1 VKTRPATA
9 QATLRTKP
17 TARSGQIPAFGL
29 LPTVEGDREVYAG
42 GDAPTL
48 NRQSVERIPFGV
60 AMIDNPVPV
69 CVWLK
74 RDLRVADHPA
84 LAEAVARAR
93 GGAVF
98 AVFLYE
104 PEVLAQPER
113 DASHAGFEHECL
125 VDLEAA
131 LGRLGIRLVTR
142 RGEAAAMLEHLRCET
157 GFRLLV
163 AHEET
168 GTGVTYVRDRRVR
181 RWARE
186 AGVEFLELP
195 QTGVVRRLGSRN
207 GWNRL
212 WETRMEADRANVPRS
227 IGRGGLT
234 TVARLATA
242 GVLDCRGLGLP
253 EDTKDR
259 QRGGERAA
267 GDVLDDFLSS
277 RGRHYSGGI
286 SSPLSAPTSCS
297 RLSPYLAFGAISMRT
312 VWQESEARRREV
324 QASLLTAT
332 SPRDRAG
339 LKAWQRSVKAVQ
351 SRLHWHC
358 HFMQKLEDEPAI
370 EFHNMLRAAD
380 GLRENEVCPERLD
393 AWQAGRTGYPL
404 VDACMRSLV
413 ATGWLTFRMRALVV
427 SFASYSLWLHWR
439 PTGLFLARHF
449 LDFEPGIHWSQ
460 LQMQSGTTG
469 INTLRIYN
477 PTKQA
482 IEQDPRGVFIRR
494 WVPELAGVPPAYVHM
509 PWTMP
514 EDVQRSAGCV
524 IGHEYPAPLV
534 DHAKAI
540 REAKRR
546 LAIVRSGPAARS
558 EARGVAERH
567 GSRRDRRGAMQQ
579 DPVRRTLGQS
589 GPLRKAL
596 PAKDPQRLLPFVTQ
610 DSEKDTSAPTAE
622 GE

>member
-1 VKTRPATA
+1 
-9 QATLRTKP
+9 
-17 TARSGQIPAFGL
+17 
-29 LPTVEGDREVYAG
+29 
-42 GDAPTL
+42 
-48 NRQSVERIPFGV
+48 
-60 AMIDNPVPV
+60 MIDNAVPV

-104 PEVLAQPER
+104 PEVLLQPER
-113 DASHAGFEHECL
+113 DASHAAFEHECL

-142 RGEAAAMLEHLRCET
+142 RGEAVAMLESLRRET

-168 GTGVTYVRDRRVR
+168 GTGVTYLRDRRVR
-181 RWARE
+181 CWASE
-186 AGVEFLELP
+186 AGIEFLELP
-195 QTGVVRRLGSRN
+195 QTGVVRRLGSRT

-212 WETRMEADRANVPRS
+212 WAARMEAERADVPRS
-227 IGRGGLT
+227 TGRGGLT
-234 TVARLATA
+234 TVSRLATA
-242 GVLDCRGLGLP
+242 GMLDCRALGLP
-253 EDTKDR
+253 ADTKDR
-259 QRGGERAA
+259 QRGGEHAA
-267 GDVLDDFLSS
+267 GDVLDDFLSL
-277 RGRHYSGGI
+277 RGRNYSGGI

-297 RLSPYLAFGAISMRT
+297 RLSPYLSFGVISMRT
-312 VWQESEARRREV
+312 VWQESEARRQEV
-324 QASLLTAT
+324 LANFLTAT
-332 SPRDRAG
+332 SPRDRAE
-339 LKAWQRSVKAVQ
+339 LKAWQRSLKAVQ

-380 GLRENEVCPERLD
+380 GLRETEVCTERLD
-393 AWQAGRTGYPL
+393 AWQKGCTGYPL

-514 EDVQRSAGCV
+514 ADVQRAAGCV
-524 IGHEYPAPLV
+524 IGHDYPAPLV
-534 DHAKAI
+534 DHAKSV

-546 LAIVRSGPAARS
+546 LAIVRNAPAALS

-579 DPVRRTLGQS
+579 DPVRRTFGRS
-589 GPLRKAL
+589 GPRRKAP
-596 PAKDPQRLLPFVTQ
+596 PATDPQRLFPFLSPDTG
-610 DSEKDTSAPTAE
+610 DDTS
-622 GE
+622 

>member
-1 VKTRPATA
+1 MTPE
-9 QATLRTKP
+9 
-17 TARSGQIPAFGL
+17 SIP
-29 LPTVEGDREVYAG
+29 P
-42 GDAPTL
+42 
-48 NRQSVERIPFGV
+48 I
-60 AMIDNPVPV
+60 

-84 LAEAVARAR
+84 LAEGVARAR

-113 DASHAGFEHECL
+113 DASHAAFERECL
-125 VDLEAA
+125 IDLEAA
-131 LGRLGIRLVTR
+131 LRSLGIRLVTR
-142 RGEAAAMLEHLRCET
+142 RGEAVAMFEQLRREA
-157 GFRLLV
+157 GFQLLV

-168 GTGVTYVRDRRVR
+168 GTGVTYARDRRVR

-195 QTGVVRRLGSRN
+195 QTGVVRRLRSRN

-212 WETRMEADRANVPRS
+212 WEARMEASRAVVPRS
-227 IGRGGLT
+227 AGRGGLPSI
-234 TVARLATA
+234 ARLATV
-242 GVLDCRGLGLP
+242 GLLDCRGLGLP
-253 EDTKDR
+253 ADTKDR

-267 GDVLDDFLSS
+267 GEVLDDFVSR

-286 SSPLSAPTSCS
+286 SSPLSAATSCS
-297 RLSPYLAFGAISMRT
+297 RLSPYLAFGAVSMRT
-312 VWQESEARRREV
+312 VWQASEARRREV

-332 SPRDRAG
+332 SPRERAD
-339 LKAWQRSVKAVQ
+339 LKAWQRSLKAVQ

-370 EFHNMLRAAD
+370 ELHNMLRAAD
-380 GLRENEVCPERLD
+380 GLREAEVCPERLA
-393 AWQAGRTGYPL
+393 AWQVGRTGYPL

-439 PTGLFLARHF
+439 PTGLFLARQF

-482 IEQDPRGVFIRR
+482 VEQDPRGVFIRR

-514 EDVQRSAGCV
+514 VDVQRASGCI
-524 IGHEYPAPLV
+524 IGSDYPPPIV
-534 DHAKAI
+534 DHALAV
-540 REAKRR
+540 RDAKRR
-546 LAIVRSGPAARS
+546 LAVVRNDHAARS

-579 DPVRRTLGQS
+579 DPVRRTLGLS
-589 GPLRKAL
+589 NARIKRPKA
-596 PAKDPQRLLPFVTQ
+596 AAADDRQQWLPFH
-610 DSEKDTSAPTAE
+610 APDVPTTPSPGTE
-622 GE
+622 GDAP

>member
-1 VKTRPATA
+1 
-9 QATLRTKP
+9 
-17 TARSGQIPAFGL
+17 
-29 LPTVEGDREVYAG
+29 
-42 GDAPTL
+42 
-48 NRQSVERIPFGV
+48 
-60 AMIDNPVPV
+60 MIDKAVPV

-84 LAEAVARAR
+84 LAQAVARAR

-113 DASHAGFEHECL
+113 DASHAAFEHECL

-142 RGEAAAMLEHLRCET
+142 RGEAVAMLESLRHET

-168 GTGVTYVRDRRVR
+168 GTGVTYLRDRRVR
-181 RWARE
+181 CWARE

-195 QTGVVRRLGSRN
+195 QTGVVRRLGSRT

-212 WETRMEADRANVPRS
+212 WETRMEAGRADVPRS
-227 IGRGGLT
+227 IGRGGLA
-234 TVARLATA
+234 TVSRLATA
-242 GVLDCRGLGLP
+242 GVLGCRALGLP
-253 EDTKDR
+253 ADTKDR
-259 QRGGERAA
+259 QQGGERAA
-267 GDVLDDFLSS
+267 GDVLDDFLSR
-277 RGRHYSGGI
+277 RGRNYFGGI
-286 SSPLSAPTSCS
+286 SSPLSAPASCS
-297 RLSPYLAFGAISMRT
+297 RLSPYLSFGAISMRT
-312 VWQESEARRREV
+312 VWQESEARRQEV
-324 QASLLTAT
+324 LANLLTAT
-332 SPRDRAG
+332 SPRDRAE
-339 LKAWQRSVKAVQ
+339 LKAWQRSLKAVQ

-380 GLRENEVCPERLD
+380 GLRETEVCAERLD

-494 WVPELAGVPPAYVHM
+494 WVPELAGVPPAYVHV

-514 EDVQRSAGCV
+514 ADVQRVAGCV
-524 IGHEYPAPLV
+524 IGHDYPAPLV
-534 DHAKAI
+534 DHAKSV

-546 LAIVRSGPAARS
+546 LSIVRNAPAALS

-579 DPVRRTLGQS
+579 DSVRRTFGRS
-589 GPLRKAL
+589 GPRRKAP
-596 PAKDPQRLLPFVTQ
+596 PATDPQRMLPFASP
-610 DSEKDTSAPTAE
+610 DIGNETS
-622 GE
+622 

>member
-1 VKTRPATA
+1 MP
-9 QATLRTKP
+9 
-17 TARSGQIPAFGL
+17 
-29 LPTVEGDREVYAG
+29 E
-42 GDAPTL
+42 
-48 NRQSVERIPFGV
+48 
-60 AMIDNPVPV
+60 PVTPV

-84 LAEAVARAR
+84 LAEAAARAR

-98 AVFLYE
+98 ALFLFE
-104 PEVLAQPER
+104 PEVLAQSEW
-113 DASHAGFEHECL
+113 DSSHTEFQRECL
-125 VDLEAA
+125 FDLEAA
-131 LGRLGIRLVTR
+131 LTPLGIRLVTR
-142 RGEAAAMLEHLRCET
+142 RGEAVAMLERLRGET

-168 GTGVTYVRDRRVR
+168 GTGVTYARDRRVR

-186 AGVEFLELP
+186 AGVEFVELP
-195 QTGVVRRLGSRN
+195 QTGVVRRLASRN

-212 WETRMEADRANVPRS
+212 WEKRMEAAQAPLPRS
-227 IGRGGLT
+227 TGHGGRE
-234 TVARLATA
+234 AIACLATS
-242 GVLDCRGLGLP
+242 GILGCRDLGLP
-253 EDTKDR
+253 ADNKDR

-267 GDVLDDFLSS
+267 AEVLDDFLAR

-297 RLSPYLAFGAISMRT
+297 RLSPFLAFGAISMRR
-312 VWQESEARRREV
+312 VWQASEARRLDIA
-324 QASLLTAT
+324 ASLATAST
-332 SPRDRAG
+332 PRERAE
-339 LKAWQRSVKAVQ
+339 LKAWQRSLKAVQ

-380 GLRENEVCPERLD
+380 GLRENEISPGRLA
-393 AWQAGRTGYPL
+393 AWQTGHTGYPL

-439 PTGLFLARHF
+439 PTGLHLARHF

-482 IEQDPRGVFIRR
+482 IEQDPRGIFIRR

-514 EDVQRSAGCV
+514 VAVQQASGCL
-524 IGHEYPAPLV
+524 IGRDYPQPLV
-534 DHAKAI
+534 DHAVAV

-546 LAIVRSGPAARS
+546 LAAVRSTAESRT
-558 EARGVAERH
+558 EARDVARRH

-579 DPVRRTLGQS
+579 DPVRRALGNDTTDS
-589 GPLRKAL
+589 DTGRRTAAP
-596 PAKDPQRLLPFVTQ
+596 DPQRLLPFLTP
-610 DSEKDTSAPTAE
+610 DAKPIGD
-622 GE
+622 

>member
-1 VKTRPATA
+1 VIVEADLA
-9 QATLRTKP
+9 WS
-17 TARSGQIPAFGL
+17 SGTPM
-29 LPTVEGDREVYAG
+29 PDSC
-42 GDAPTL
+42 P
-48 NRQSVERIPFGV
+48 
-60 AMIDNPVPV
+60 PV

-84 LAEAVARAR
+84 LAEACARAR

-104 PEVLAQPER
+104 PEVLAQPEW
-113 DASHAGFEHECL
+113 DPSHTEFQRECL
-125 VDLEAA
+125 VDLETA
-131 LGRLGIRLVTR
+131 LAKLGIRLVTR
-142 RGEAAAMLEHLRCET
+142 RGEAVAMLERLRRET
-157 GFRLLV
+157 GFQLLV
-163 AHEET
+163 SHEET
-168 GTGVTYVRDRRVR
+168 GTGVTYARDRRVR
-181 RWARE
+181 RWARDS
-186 AGVEFLELP
+186 GVELLELP
-195 QTGVVRRLGSRN
+195 QTGVVRRLTSRN

-212 WETRMEADRANVPRS
+212 WEARMGAAIAGPPRS
-227 IGRGGLT
+227 TGPGGRQT
-234 TVARLATA
+234 IARLETA
-242 GVLDCRGLGLP
+242 GLLGCRDLDEPPDR
-253 EDTKDR
+253 KDR
-259 QRGGERAA
+259 QRGGAQAA
-267 GDVLDDFLSS
+267 ADVLDDFLTR

-312 VWQESEARRREV
+312 VWQASEARRLEV
-324 QASLLTAT
+324 QAALAT
-332 SPRDRAG
+332 VTVPRERAE
-339 LKAWQRSVKAVQ
+339 LKAWQRSLKAVQ

-370 EFHNMLRAAD
+370 EFHNMLRSAD
-380 GLRENEVCPERLD
+380 GLRENEISAERLT
-393 AWQAGRTGYPL
+393 AWQTGRTGYPL

-494 WVPELAGVPPAYVHM
+494 WVPELSGVPPAYLHM
-509 PWTMP
+509 PWTMQA
-514 EDVQRSAGCV
+514 DVQQAAGCV
-524 IGHEYPAPLV
+524 IGRDYPLPLV
-534 DHAKAI
+534 DHAAAV

-546 LAIVRSGPAARS
+546 LAAVRGAP
-558 EARGVAERH
+558 EARAQARDVARRH
-567 GSRRDRRGAMQQ
+567 GSRRDARGAMQQ
-579 DPVRRTLGQS
+579 DPVRRSLARDAQGR
-589 GPLRKAL
+589 P
-596 PAKDPQRLLPFVTQ
+596 PPPDPQQRLPFLTEPA
-610 DSEKDTSAPTAE
+610 D
-622 GE
+622 

>member
-1 VKTRPATA
+1 MVDHA
-9 QATLRTKP
+9 
-17 TARSGQIPAFGL
+17 
-29 LPTVEGDREVYAG
+29 
-42 GDAPTL
+42 
-48 NRQSVERIPFGV
+48 
-60 AMIDNPVPV
+60 VPV

-93 GGAVF
+93 GGTVF

-104 PEVLAQPER
+104 PEVLAQPEW
-113 DASHAGFEHECL
+113 DASHTEFQGECL
-125 VDLEAA
+125 ADLEVA

-142 RGEAAAMLEHLRCET
+142 RGEAVAMLDELRRET
-157 GFRLLV
+157 GFQLLV

-168 GTGVTYVRDRRVR
+168 GTGVTYARDRRVR

-212 WETRMEADRANVPRS
+212 WEARMEAVQADVPRS
-227 IGRGGLT
+227 SSRGGHAS
-234 TVARLATA
+234 VARLATA
-242 GVLDCRGLGLP
+242 GLLDCRALGLP
-253 EDTKDR
+253 ADTKDR
-259 QRGGERAA
+259 QPGGERAA
-267 GDVLDDFLSS
+267 SDVLDDFLSR

-312 VWQESEARRREV
+312 VWQASEARRREV
-324 QASLLTAT
+324 QASLLAAS
-332 SPRDRAG
+332 SPRDRAD
-339 LKAWQRSVKAVQ
+339 LKAWQRSLKAVQ

-380 GLRENEVCPERLD
+380 GLRENDVSPERLA
-393 AWQAGRTGYPL
+393 AWQAGKTGYPL
-404 VDACMRSLV
+404 VDACLRSLV

-482 IEQDPRGVFIRR
+482 VEQDPRGVFIRR

-514 EDVQRSAGCV
+514 ADVQQVAGCV
-524 IGHEYPAPLV
+524 IGHDYPAPLV
-534 DHAKAI
+534 DHATAV

-546 LAIVRSGPAARS
+546 LAGVRNAPDARS

-579 DPVRRTLGQS
+579 DPVRRALGRS
-589 GPLRKAL
+589 GPPRSPKMATG
-596 PAKDPQRLLPFVTQ
+596 DDRQQWLPFHS
-610 DSEKDTSAPTAE
+610 DDTPATIPADTE
-622 GE
+622 NDLP

>member
-1 VKTRPATA
+1 MP
-9 QATLRTKP
+9 
-17 TARSGQIPAFGL
+17 
-29 LPTVEGDREVYAG
+29 Y
-42 GDAPTL
+42 
-48 NRQSVERIPFGV
+48 GV
-60 AMIDNPVPV
+60 AMVDHAVPV

-104 PEVLAQPER
+104 PEVLAQPEW
-113 DASHAGFEHECL
+113 DASHTQFQRECL
-125 VDLEAA
+125 ADLEAA
-131 LGRLGIRLVTR
+131 LGRLGIRLITR
-142 RGEAAAMLEHLRCET
+142 RGEAVAMLDELRRET

-168 GTGVTYVRDRRVR
+168 GTGVTYARDRRVR

-212 WETRMEADRANVPRS
+212 WEQRMEAPQADVCRS
-227 IGRGGLT
+227 TGRGGHAN
-234 TVARLATA
+234 VARLATA
-242 GVLDCRGLGLP
+242 GILGCRDLGHP
-253 EDTKDR
+253 ADTKDR

-267 GDVLDDFLSS
+267 SDVLEDFLSR

-297 RLSPYLAFGAISMRT
+297 RLSPYLAFGAVSMRS
-312 VWQESEARRREV
+312 VWQASEVRRREV
-324 QASLLTAT
+324 QASLLAAS
-332 SPRDRAG
+332 SPRDRAD
-339 LKAWQRSVKAVQ
+339 LKAWQRSLKAVQ

-370 EFHNMLRAAD
+370 EFHTMLRAAD
-380 GLRENEVCPERLD
+380 GLREAEACPERLA
-393 AWQAGRTGYPL
+393 AWQAGKTGYPL
-404 VDACMRSLV
+404 VDACLRSVV

-482 IEQDPRGVFIRR
+482 VEQDPRGVFIRR
-494 WVPELAGVPPAYVHM
+494 WVPELTGVPPAYVHL

-514 EDVQRSAGCV
+514 ADVQHAAGCV
-524 IGHEYPAPLV
+524 IGRDYPAPLV
-534 DHAKAI
+534 DHAAAV

-546 LAIVRSGPAARS
+546 LAVVRNAPAARC

-579 DPVRRTLGQS
+579 DPVRRSLGRS
-589 GPLRKAL
+589 GLARKAM
-596 PAKDPQRLLPFVTQ
+596 PAKDPQRLLPFV
-610 DSEKDTSAPTAE
+610 SADTSAEAPPPAAE
-622 GE
+622 MD

>member
-1 VKTRPATA
+1 MAESIA
-9 QATLRTKP
+9 
-17 TARSGQIPAFGL
+17 
-29 LPTVEGDREVYAG
+29 
-42 GDAPTL
+42 
-48 NRQSVERIPFGV
+48 
-60 AMIDNPVPV
+60 PV

-74 RDLRVADHPA
+74 RDLRVGDHPA
-84 LAEAVARAR
+84 LAEAVARSR
-93 GGAVF
+93 GGSVF

-113 DASHAGFEHECL
+113 DASHAAFERECL
-125 VDLEAA
+125 VELEAA
-131 LGRLGIRLVTR
+131 LARLGIRLVTR
-142 RGEAAAMLEHLRCET
+142 RGEAVAMLEQLRRET

-168 GTGVTYVRDRRVR
+168 GTGVTYARDRRVR

-186 AGVEFLELP
+186 AGVELLERP

-212 WETRMEADRANVPRS
+212 WEARMEADRADVPRS
-227 IGRGGLT
+227 TGHGGRA
-234 TVARLATA
+234 TVARLATV
-242 GVLDCRGLGLP
+242 GILDGRGLGLP
-253 EDTKDR
+253 ADTKDR
-259 QRGGERAA
+259 QPGGERAA
-267 GDVLDDFLSS
+267 HDVLDDFLSR

-286 SSPLSAPTSCS
+286 SSPLSAPASCS

-312 VWQESEARRREV
+312 VWQASEARRREV
-324 QASLLTAT
+324 QASILETT
-332 SPRDRAG
+332 SPRDRAA
-339 LKAWQRSVKAVQ
+339 LKAWQRSLKGVQ

-380 GLRENEVCPERLD
+380 GLRETEICPARLA
-393 AWQAGRTGYPL
+393 AWQEGRTGYPL
-404 VDACMRSLV
+404 VDACLRSVV

-482 IEQDPRGVFIRR
+482 IEQDPGGVFIRR
-494 WVPELAGVPPAYVHM
+494 WVPELAGVPKAYVHM

-514 EDVQRSAGCV
+514 ADVQRQAGCA
-524 IGHEYPAPLV
+524 IGRDYPAPLV
-534 DHAKAI
+534 DHAAAV

-546 LAIVRSGPAARS
+546 LAIVRHAPEARR
-558 EARGVAERH
+558 EARGVAARH

-579 DPVRRTLGQS
+579 DPVRRTLG
-589 GPLRKAL
+589 RAL
-596 PAKDPQRLLPFVTQ
+596 PPPAADPQRLLPFAADDGDVAP
-610 DSEKDTSAPTAE
+610 SPPTSNAE
-622 GE
+622 

>member
-1 VKTRPATA
+1 MPDSC
-9 QATLRTKP
+9 P
-17 TARSGQIPAFGL
+17 
-29 LPTVEGDREVYAG
+29 
-42 GDAPTL
+42 
-48 NRQSVERIPFGV
+48 
-60 AMIDNPVPV
+60 PV

-84 LAEAVARAR
+84 LAEACARAK

-104 PEVLAQPER
+104 PEVLAQPEW
-113 DASHAGFEHECL
+113 DPSHTEFQRECL

-131 LGRLGIRLVTR
+131 LEKLGIRLVTR
-142 RGEAAAMLEHLRCET
+142 RGEAVAMLEQLRRET
-157 GFRLLV
+157 GFRLIV
-163 AHEET
+163 SHEET
-168 GTGVTYVRDRRVR
+168 GTGVTYARDRRVR

-186 AGVEFLELP
+186 SGVELLELP
-195 QTGVVRRLGSRN
+195 QTGVVRRLASRN

-212 WETRMEADRANVPRS
+212 WDERMEATTAAVPRS
-227 IGRGGLT
+227 TGHGGRQV
-234 TVARLATA
+234 VARLETA
-242 GVLDCRGLGLP
+242 GLLGCPDLDEPR
-253 EDTKDR
+253 DTKDR

-267 GDVLDDFLSS
+267 ADVLDDFLAR

-312 VWQESEARRREV
+312 VWQASDARRLDV
-324 QASLLTAT
+324 QAALATAT
-332 SPRDRAG
+332 APRERAE
-339 LKAWQRSVKAVQ
+339 LKAWQRSLKAVQ

-380 GLRENEVCPERLD
+380 GLRENEISAERLA
-393 AWQAGRTGYPL
+393 AWQAGRTGYPI

-514 EDVQRSAGCV
+514 ADVQQAAGCV
-524 IGHEYPAPLV
+524 IGCDYPLPLV
-534 DHAKAI
+534 DHAAAV

-546 LAIVRSGPAARS
+546 LAAVRGAP
-558 EARGVAERH
+558 EARVEARHVARRH

-579 DPVRRTLGQS
+579 DPVRRSLA
-589 GPLRKAL
+589 RD
-596 PAKDPQRLLPFVTQ
+596 AKGRPPPPPDPQQRLPFLT
-610 DSEKDTSAPTAE
+610 EPAE
-622 GE
+622 PPGQPEPAD

>member
-1 VKTRPATA
+1 MPEPA
-9 QATLRTKP
+9 
-17 TARSGQIPAFGL
+17 
-29 LPTVEGDREVYAG
+29 
-42 GDAPTL
+42 
-48 NRQSVERIPFGV
+48 
-60 AMIDNPVPV
+60 VPV

-84 LAEAVARAR
+84 LAEAAARSR

-98 AVFLYE
+98 ALFLFE
-104 PEVLAQPER
+104 PELLGQPEW
-113 DASHAGFEHECL
+113 DSSHTEFQRECL

-142 RGEAAAMLEHLRCET
+142 HGEAVAMLERVRSET

-168 GTGVTYVRDRRVR
+168 GTGVTYARDRRVR

-186 AGVEFLELP
+186 TSVEFLELP
-195 QTGVVRRLGSRN
+195 QTGVARRLASRN
-207 GWNRL
+207 GWNGL
-212 WETRMEADRANVPRS
+212 WEKRMEAAQAPLPRS
-227 IGRGGLT
+227 TGHGGRQT
-234 TVARLATA
+234 IARLDTS
-242 GVLDCRGLGLP
+242 GILGCRDLGLP
-253 EDTKDR
+253 ADNKDR

-267 GDVLDDFLSS
+267 ECLLADFLTR
-277 RGRHYSGGI
+277 RGRYYSGGI

-297 RLSPYLAFGAISMRT
+297 RLSPFLAFGAVSMRR
-312 VWQESEARRREV
+312 VWQASEARRLDV
-324 QASLLTAT
+324 TASLATAVT
-332 SPRDRAG
+332 PRERAE
-339 LKAWQRSVKAVQ
+339 LKAWQRSLKAMQ

-358 HFMQKLEDEPAI
+358 HFMQKLETEPAI

-380 GLRENEVCPERLD
+380 GLRENEISPERLA
-393 AWQAGRTGYPL
+393 AWQTGHTGYPL
-404 VDACMRSLV
+404 VDACMRSLI

-439 PTGLFLARHF
+439 PTGLHLARHF

-482 IEQDPRGVFIRR
+482 IEQDPRGIFIRR

-514 EDVQRSAGCV
+514 AAVQQASSCL
-524 IGHEYPAPLV
+524 IGRDYPQPIV
-534 DHAKAI
+534 DHAVAV

-546 LAIVRSGPAARS
+546 LAAVRSTAESRS
-558 EARGVAERH
+558 EARDVARRH
-567 GSRRDRRGAMQQ
+567 GSRRDRRGSMQQ
-579 DPVRRTLGQS
+579 DPVRR
-589 GPLRKAL
+589 AL
-596 PAKDPQRLLPFVTQ
+596 ARGAKDLDTRRPPAAPDLQRLLPFL
-610 DSEKDTSAPTAE
+610 APDAE
-622 GE
+622 TKS

>member
-1 VKTRPATA
+1 MGEEA
-9 QATLRTKP
+9 
-17 TARSGQIPAFGL
+17 
-29 LPTVEGDREVYAG
+29 
-42 GDAPTL
+42 
-48 NRQSVERIPFGV
+48 SVFPSSDILMP
-60 AMIDNPVPV
+60 DSCPPV

-84 LAEAVARAR
+84 LAEACARAR
-93 GGAVF
+93 GGGVF

-104 PEVLAQPER
+104 PEVLGQPEW
-113 DASHAGFEHECL
+113 DSSHTEFQRECL
-125 VDLEAA
+125 AE
-131 LGRLGIRLVTR
+131 LGASLGKLGIRLITR
-142 RGEAAAMLEHLRCET
+142 QGEAVAMLDELRRET

-163 AHEET
+163 SHEET
-168 GTGVTYVRDRRVR
+168 GTGVTYARDRRVR
-181 RWARE
+181 RWTRE
-186 AGVEFLELP
+186 SGVELLELP
-195 QTGVVRRLGSRN
+195 QTGVVRRLVSRN

-212 WETRMEADRANVPRS
+212 WEARMEAARAPLPRS
-227 IGRGGLT
+227 SGHGGREAI
-234 TVARLATA
+234 ARLETA
-242 GVLDCRGLGLP
+242 GLLGCSDLGQPP
-253 EDTKDR
+253 ETKTR
-259 QRGGERAA
+259 QPGGEQAA
-267 GDVLDDFLSS
+267 ADVLDDFLTR

-297 RLSPYLAFGAISMRT
+297 RLSPYLAFGAISMRS
-312 VWQESEARRREV
+312 VWQASEARRLEAQAALAAAAAPRE
-324 QASLLTAT
+324 
-332 SPRDRAG
+332 RAERR
-339 LKAWQRSVKAVQ
+339 AWQRSLKAMQ

-380 GLRENEVCPERLD
+380 GLRENEISAERLA

-482 IEQDPRGVFIRR
+482 IEQDPCGIFIRR
-494 WVPELAGVPPAYVHM
+494 WVPELAGVPPAYLHM

-514 EDVQRSAGCV
+514 ADVQEAVGCV
-524 IGHEYPAPLV
+524 IGRDYPPPLV
-534 DHAKAI
+534 EHAAAV

-546 LAIVRSGPAARS
+546 LAAVRGNL
-558 EARGVAERH
+558 EARAEARDVARRH
-567 GSRRDRRGAMQQ
+567 GSRRDARGAMQQ
-579 DPVRRTLGQS
+579 DPVRRSLARDAAAKTRRT
-589 GPLRKAL
+589 PKA
-596 PAKDPQRLLPFVTQ
+596 PDPQQRLPFFTT
-610 DSEKDTSAPTAE
+610 DTGPGANPPDNQGGPTDKN
-622 GE
+622 

>member
-1 VKTRPATA
+1 MVDHA
-9 QATLRTKP
+9 
-17 TARSGQIPAFGL
+17 
-29 LPTVEGDREVYAG
+29 
-42 GDAPTL
+42 
-48 NRQSVERIPFGV
+48 
-60 AMIDNPVPV
+60 VPV

-104 PEVLAQPER
+104 PEVLAQPEW
-113 DASHAGFEHECL
+113 DASHTEFQGECL
-125 VDLEAA
+125 ADLEVA

-142 RGEAAAMLEHLRCET
+142 RGEAVAMFDELRRET
-157 GFRLLV
+157 GFQLLV

-168 GTGVTYVRDRRVR
+168 GTGVTYARDRRVR

-212 WETRMEADRANVPRS
+212 WESRMEAVQADVPRS
-227 IGRGGLT
+227 TGRGGHA

-242 GVLDCRGLGLP
+242 GLLDCRALGLP
-253 EDTKDR
+253 ADTKDR

-267 GDVLDDFLSS
+267 SDVLDDFLSR

-286 SSPLSAPTSCS
+286 SSPLTAPTSCS

-312 VWQESEARRREV
+312 VWQASEARRREV
-324 QASLLTAT
+324 QASLLAA
-332 SPRDRAG
+332 SNPRDRAD
-339 LKAWQRSVKAVQ
+339 LKAWQRSLKAVQ

-370 EFHNMLRAAD
+370 EFSNMLRAAD
-380 GLRENEVCPERLD
+380 GLRENDVSLERLA

-404 VDACMRSLV
+404 VDACLRSLV

-427 SFASYSLWLHWR
+427 SFASYSLWMHWR

-482 IEQDPRGVFIRR
+482 VEQDPRGVFIRR

-514 EDVQRSAGCV
+514 ADVQQVAGCV
-524 IGHEYPAPLV
+524 IGHDYPAPLV
-534 DHAKAI
+534 DHAAAV

-546 LAIVRSGPAARS
+546 LAVVRNAPAARS
-558 EARGVAERH
+558 EARGVAVRH

-579 DPVRRTLGQS
+579 DPVRRSLAGEATKGRRRAAS
-589 GPLRKAL
+589 P
-596 PAKDPQRLLPFVTQ
+596 PNDPQQWLPFASPKSV
-610 DSEKDTSAPTAE
+610 
-622 GE
+622 GEPSPLSDDGSS